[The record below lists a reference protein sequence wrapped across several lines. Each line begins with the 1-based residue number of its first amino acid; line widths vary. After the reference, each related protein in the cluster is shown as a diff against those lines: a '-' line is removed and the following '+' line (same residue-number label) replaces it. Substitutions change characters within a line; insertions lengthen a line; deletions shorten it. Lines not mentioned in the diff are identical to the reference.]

1 MDKDTKGLILA
12 LVVIVIVA
20 IVAFNFQAYTGNL
33 IDVRGLANYEVTTR
47 GGLVSSNIEESVSKI
62 YVSTNLDVVD
72 EDNPTIFAG
81 EKFYVT
87 VETGS
92 QGSDNRLRAYSK
104 DDFFQGG
111 TRVFLKPCSD
121 NCNRNRVVSA
131 EILSSSSWG
140 DGEYCVSVRDGLTKQ
155 EVERCGI
162 HISS

>member
-1 MDKDTKGLILA
+1 MNKKGGDIMDKDTKGLILA

-92 QGSDNRLRAYSK
+92 Q
-104 DDFFQGG
+104 
-111 TRVFLKPCSD
+111 
-121 NCNRNRVVSA
+121 
-131 EILSSSSWG
+131 
-140 DGEYCVSVRDGLTKQ
+140 
-155 EVERCGI
+155 
-162 HISS
+162 